1 VGDHYLTGERLEQ
14 MAEMKLHYYDV
25 PVSFDGRKPHYVE
38 VIASS
43 EQQARE
49 VVEGALSDAR
59 EQSSID
65 ASFEIKGDIVRKCS
79 FHIPE
84 SVPRA

>member
-1 VGDHYLTGERLEQ
+1 

-25 PVSFDGRKPHYVE
+25 PVSFDGRKPHYIE

-49 VVEGALSDAR
+49 VVEGALLDAKG
-59 EQSSID
+59 ESSTGG
-65 ASFEIKGDIVRKCS
+65 SWEIKGDVVKKC
-79 FHIPE
+79 FFEIPE
-84 SVPRA
+84 SVPRS